1 MIPWIY
7 RILKKF
13 YRNDQGGSEMKG
25 LHSRLIL
32 PVGSLKLKNMILILL
47 FLSSCATMREI
58 GYGNSNERCM
68 IYARIEKAHL
78 DQAGVWNKIVLVRYQ
93 DKEGKRSGHAV
104 LIYEVGGRIWFKDEA
119 ESYMTTMTPADLN
132 LKALGMAAVAMLNV
146 VKAERGLAVRKVF
159 ENAQIVAE

>member
-1 MIPWIY
+1 
-7 RILKKF
+7 
-13 YRNDQGGSEMKG
+13 MKG
-25 LHSRLIL
+25 LHSMLIL
-32 PVGSLKLKNMILILL
+32 LMGSLKFKNLILLLL

-78 DQAGVWNKIVLVRYQ
+78 DQAGVWNKIVLVQYQ
-93 DKEGKRSGHAV
+93 NNDGKRSGHAV

-119 ESYMTTMTPADLN
+119 ESYMTLMTPANLN

-146 VKAERGLAVRKVF
+146 GMAERGLAKRKVF